1 MDPRDSRGHYSEIRW
16 DVEVSM
22 IQNGRSIAS
31 EVLLATQVP
40 PSMLAKHEARV
51 TPPSVAKTEG
61 QWGRAGSSKN
71 LTSTVDFESEVEA
84 TTAILTYSLTY
95 S

>member
-1 MDPRDSRGHYSEIRW
+1 MDPEGSRGRYSEIRG

-22 IQNGRSIAS
+22 SLNDRSIAS

-40 PSMLAKHEARV
+40 PSMLAEHEAHV
-51 TPPSVAKTEG
+51 TPPSEAKTEG
-61 QWGRAGSSKN
+61 QWGRAGSLKTS
-71 LTSTVDFESEVEA
+71 TSTVDFESEVEA
-84 TTAILTYSLTY
+84 MTAILTYSLTY